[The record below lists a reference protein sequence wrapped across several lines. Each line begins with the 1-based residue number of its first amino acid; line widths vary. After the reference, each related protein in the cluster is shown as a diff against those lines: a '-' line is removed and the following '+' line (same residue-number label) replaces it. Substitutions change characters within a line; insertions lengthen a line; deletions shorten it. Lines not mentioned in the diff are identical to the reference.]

1 MPVVSTA
8 TRHGAAPV
16 AAGADSTGR
25 LEGRGVTHKLFEPF
39 EILRHSNQES
49 NRKEKELGGTGRDF
63 GIWLLR

>member
-1 MPVVSTA
+1 LFQQQPA
-8 TRHGAAPV
+8 TEQRRLLQVLIQRAAWK
-16 AAGADSTGR
+16 AGALHT
-25 LEGRGVTHKLFEPF
+25 KLFEPF